1 MDWTVYFQ
9 SIMSSQEFPSQ
20 DDSFIVTAPMYFEKL
35 TNIINK
41 RLADPDGIEII
52 ENFLKW
58 RIIESLE
65 PLLTIKFRQ
74 AKSDL
79 VHKLQGMKI
88 RFVSLTP
95 KTLCPRKS
103 KQCRFLFY
111 KMQI

>member
-9 SIMSSQEFPSQ
+9 SIMSSHEFPSQ

-35 TNIINK
+35 TYILNK
-41 RLADPDGIEII
+41 RMADPDGIEII

-88 RFVSLTP
+88 RFVSLTL
-95 KTLCPRKS
+95 KLCVPENVSNVLFKS
-103 KQCRFLFY
+103 IFVL
-111 KMQI
+111 

>member
-35 TNIINK
+35 TYILNK
-41 RLADPDGIEII
+41 RMADPDGIEII

-88 RFVSLTP
+88 RFVSLTL
-95 KTLCPRKS
+95 KLCVPENVSNVLFKS
-103 KQCRFLFY
+103 IFVL
-111 KMQI
+111 